1 MQVSIAELVLIVYT
15 NTYFNHHCLALIKA
29 GMVAISLYPA
39 IAILKTTNHIFK
51 LCCCKEIFT
60 PKTITNNTWYY

>member
-39 IAILKTTNHIFK
+39 IAILKTTTTF
-51 LCCCKEIFT
+51 LSCCKEIFT

>member
-29 GMVAISLYPA
+29 GMVAISSYT
-39 IAILKTTNHIFK
+39 AILKTTNHIFK
-51 LCCCKEIFT
+51 LL
-60 PKTITNNTWYY
+60 